1 MRRLWISGAV
11 LLSCILGV
19 GSGWFLWQSEGN
31 TRAPSAGSDVLQ
43 DEGVAEMSR
52 YENGKYGFSFSHP
65 ASYTVTEMKD
75 TGADIV
81 LIRDAFG
88 NALQVAISPFDE
100 PIATLTPERVRRD
113 LPELVMKDVQEIVI
127 DGMTPALSF
136 IDPGK
141 GLGATREAW
150 FVSAGSLYQLSTYA
164 DSPSLLDGVLSSWQF
179 K

>member
-19 GSGWFLWQSEGN
+19 GSGWFLWQNEGN

-65 ASYTVTEMKD
+65 ASYTVTEMED
-75 TGADIV
+75 AGADIV

-88 NALQVAISPFDE
+88 NALQIAVSPFDE
-100 PIATLTPERVRRD
+100 DLAKLTPE
-113 LPELVMKDVQEIVI
+113 
-127 DGMTPALSF
+127 
-136 IDPGK
+136 
-141 GLGATREAW
+141 
-150 FVSAGSLYQLSTYA
+150 
-164 DSPSLLDGVLSSWQF
+164 LLDLRFGLTPRSRQGPIHSHN
-179 K
+179 KRNRDH